1 MPVSPQDYAL
11 WAQATGNPYPKTP
24 EEKARLAPEV
34 YDFNRG
40 FGKFKGF
47 DEVQGFQGDTVYDQP
62 ISIRN
67 FGENTLL
74 QSPITPD
81 NNVPKVAGQLNNTL
95 TGMHYSQHHADD
107 AYETGFGGTERPRSL
122 LEKAALG
129 ALGVGAAAAGLYGAQ
144 KLTGRDLGVGQIGGM
159 VRNLGQ
165 RAKSGIKS
173 ALGLA
178 KEAADPSFVTRE
190 GAENVLAVAQHGTSA
205 IDDVAPG
212 LVRGQNVVPAEIRVS
227 QTLKSRIPDPWSESA
242 LGSGGQTMSAPAQQ
256 SVIASQTSGAGID
269 PDIQSRVSQF
279 TQKIGYSSPAL
290 ETASMQQM
298 RQQMSPGSVLDPMT
312 GQITEAANA
321 SFFTN
326 PERNIR
332 QMPGEKF
339 AEGTDPLRGLLGAQR
354 PLPEGSLSGVQR
366 RFSTDPR
373 AATVQKQ
380 AEAIFQA
387 TGDPGVIRSAYGE
400 APGLPIRVTL
410 PSGETVPTG
419 NLYEAF
425 APVVNP
431 KTGVP
436 VTEARAE
443 KLQGA
448 LNMQGKIKA
457 RALEQ
462 LGVPSTYQPSQAE
475 LQSLDPRTKKLL
487 GETADA
493 VKVAQASL
501 AQAEANPLLYKLRP
515 EVTEG
520 IREVPVI
527 SQTTR
532 EVVGSRV
539 VPEVQ
544 GIPTSEYYQMR
555 AAGGAGRQEVGGV
568 GRRREALASEGF
580 MGPSGSAID
589 TTPYLYR
596 NIETGD
602 VLTEGQFQQSGLP
615 ARAVVPM
622 RGTAVEPQ
630 RIMGQEGRTF
640 KGVSADVIDPR
651 SFDPGALAQL
661 AATTPEVIDP
671 STGLAYSQQ
680 AMGGQ
685 RAAQQR
691 RQIETVRQ
699 SGRRVPSRITP
710 GATIPASV
718 RMGGAISESGA
729 PPEMGTR
736 FSTWQ
741 PAAPG
746 SERAQQ
752 AELLRQ
758 RAELQ
763 RQILSGELT
772 LPSTPS
778 TEVVPVPISYPQGTK
793 RGTASPVQRAISRY
807 ARFVGNP
814 NEL

>member
-11 WAQATGNPYPKTP
+11 WAQATGNPYPSTP
-24 EEKARLAPEV
+24 QEKARLAPEV

-47 DEVQGFQGDTVYDQP
+47 DEVQGFQADVVYDQP
-62 ISIRN
+62 ISIRH

-95 TGMHYSQHHADD
+95 TGMHYGQHHADD
-107 AYETGFGGTERPRSL
+107 AYETGFGGTERPKSL
-122 LEKAALG
+122 LERAALG
-129 ALGVGAAAAGLYGAQ
+129 ALGVGAAAAGVYGAQ

-165 RAKSGIKS
+165 RAKSGLKS
-173 ALGLA
+173 ALGFA

-190 GAENVLAVAQHGTSA
+190 AAENVLAVAQHGTSA

-242 LGSGGQTMSAPAQQ
+242 LGAGGQTMSAPAQQ
-256 SVIASQTSGAGID
+256 SVIGTQTSGAGID
-269 PDIQSRVSQF
+269 ADIQSRVSQF
-279 TQKIGYSSPAL
+279 TQKIGYSTPITQAPSAL
-290 ETASMQQM
+290 PSVALTETSILG
-298 RQQMSPGSVLDPMT
+298 RFPGSEGSSTTGVTFTPVQGSIEGRPARFTVLPT
-312 GQITEAANA
+312 EPRIGQTITEFVQRPVKIDGKW
-321 SFFTN
+321 STQYDPVSVFQN
-326 PERNIR
+326 PIED
-332 QMPGEKF
+332 
-339 AEGTDPLRGLLGAQR
+339 EGVDILNRLKGLVAPQR
-354 PLPEGSLSGVQR
+354 PLLQGSLSEVQR
-366 RFSTDPR
+366 RFSADPR
-373 AATVQKQ
+373 VATVQQQ

-410 PSGETVPTG
+410 PSGESVPTG

-431 KTGVP
+431 KTGIP
-436 VTEARAE
+436 VTTSRGE

-475 LQSLDPRTKKLL
+475 LQTLDPRTKKLL
-487 GETADA
+487 GETAEA
-493 VKVAQASL
+493 VKVAQAGL
-501 AQAEANPLLYKLRP
+501 ANAEANPLLYKLRP
-515 EVTEG
+515 EVTQG

-527 SQTTR
+527 SQTTG

-539 VPEVQ
+539 VPEVE
-544 GIPTSEYYQMR
+544 GIPTSQYYQMR

-568 GRRREALASEGF
+568 GRRREALAAEGF
-580 MGPSGSAID
+580 TGPSGTALD

-661 AATTPEVIDP
+661 AASTPEVLDP

-691 RQIETVRQ
+691 RQIEAARQ

-729 PPEMGTR
+729 PAEMGTR

-741 PAAPG
+741 PPQPG

-758 RAELQ
+758 RSEIVRKAL
-763 RQILSGELT
+763 RGEL
-772 LPSTPS
+772 
-778 TEVVPVPISYPQGTK
+778 
-793 RGTASPVQRAISRY
+793 
-807 ARFVGNP
+807 
-814 NEL
+814 